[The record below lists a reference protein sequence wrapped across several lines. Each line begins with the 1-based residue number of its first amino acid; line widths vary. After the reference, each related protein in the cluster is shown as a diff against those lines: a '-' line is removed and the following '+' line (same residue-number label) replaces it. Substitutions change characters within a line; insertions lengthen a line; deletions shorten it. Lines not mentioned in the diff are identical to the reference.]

1 MKDSA
6 NVLSRETTFLMGILK
21 MQLNVEKAPIEQN
34 STASRS
40 TPSSSTVSTDSTVM
54 GNNLK
59 LIEFPSTEA
68 SNQSLLNSRNPHN
81 FDRKEQFSKRCRF
94 RLKVAFD

>member
-40 TPSSSTVSTDSTVM
+40 TSSASTDFTHSTVM

-59 LIEFPSTEA
+59 SIEFPSTEA
-68 SNQSLLNSRNPHN
+68 SNESLFNSRNPEN
-81 FDRKEQFSKRCRF
+81 LTENGSSSRDATSG
-94 RLKVAFD
+94 